1 MRCEVARIVRDRA
14 TPDGIETNEHRDLK
28 ILRRG

>member
-1 MRCEVARIVRDRA
+1 MNCSVIIDHSS
-14 TPDGIETNEHRDLK
+14 PDGIETNEHRDLK